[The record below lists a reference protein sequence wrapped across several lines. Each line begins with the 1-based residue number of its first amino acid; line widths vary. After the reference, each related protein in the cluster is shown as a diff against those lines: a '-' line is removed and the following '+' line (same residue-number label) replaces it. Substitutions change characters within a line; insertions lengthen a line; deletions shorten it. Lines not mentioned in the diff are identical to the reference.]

1 MLHSILFDRQVP
13 ESGPLRGGSVGDPPR
28 GHRSGAATTAD
39 PSPEPDDDVRTVAK
53 LKIEIDS
60 DTATEKEAEQEMED
74 VDETD
79 QVEINERRPVM
90 VNDNAFIIDPKLAH
104 ARLRMQVPYYPHVKD
119 CNSVDSIL
127 TASSYHGIY
136 GRQLHAQELEGKLA
150 MVRLAIPQDAE
161 QFQQGMR

>member
-1 MLHSILFDRQVP
+1 MEIPQEDIAQALQPLPIL
-13 ESGPLRGGSVGDPPR
+13 
-28 GHRSGAATTAD
+28 HRSQTTTFAQWQ
-39 PSPEPDDDVRTVAK
+39 K

-60 DTATEKEAEQEMED
+60 DTATEKEPEQEMED